1 MDSADPSS
9 YRVSSG
15 DATFFPIFFPN
26 GERPAITVQA
36 PRRPPVWSIK
46 DPKISGSNTTVYRP
60 ALPGFGDRARA
71 AMRPAF
77 RPAFSGLNWEN
88 FVAQAIPWPL
98 DSRDTRAR
106 MDEHFL
112 ATSNGVEEV
121 LVLVL
126 PKGPRA
132 FLRALVRRATNRR
145 LDVLAPLVQGEDL
158 RIRPHARVP
167 ERSLRD
173 SGIVGI
179 LLGTLRDLHEAF
191 DGRIQLSQVL
201 DVAREH
207 QLVVDQEDGRRRLA
221 PSVADD
227 GFVLREPNLVRAVR
241 DDIRDC
247 ILTAEADCLLD
258 DPGGYIFHR
267 ITSGTRSGVG
277 S

>member
-1 MDSADPSS
+1 M
-9 YRVSSG
+9 
-15 DATFFPIFFPN
+15 I
-26 GERPAITVQA
+26 
-36 PRRPPVWSIK
+36 RRPPRSTLFPYTTLFRSEGGDAARLPTGLLRIELGELRRAG
-46 DPKISGSNTTVYRP
+46 DPVAARLEGHERP
-60 ALPGFGDRARA
+60 DGQVEARPMVVGFD
-71 AMRPAF
+71 
-77 RPAFSGLNWEN
+77 
-88 FVAQAIPWPL
+88 AI
-98 DSRDTRAR
+98 RR
-106 MDEHFL
+106 
-112 ATSNGVEEV
+112 GEEV

-126 PKGPRA
+126 PEGPRA
-132 FLRALVRRATNRR
+132 FLRALVRRAADRR

-191 DGRIQLSQVL
+191 DGRVQLSQVL

-207 QLVVDQEDGRRRLA
+207 PLVVDEEDGRRRLA
-221 PSVADD
+221 PPVADD